1 MGLFGKKKE
10 EKSAQGKL
18 GQKSG
23 QKTEKELAEKQL
35 TEEQSAEKQSAVKQ
49 PAEKQ
54 SAEKQPGEGQPGERQ
69 GQKEMKVYIRGAGGT
84 IVTKSILN
92 GTSKLKWLFRQESEH
107 GNGWVA
113 FGDRDSQEYVDD
125 AKNMAIVDFNTL
137 ANIEPAVVNVFYMP
151 VGSDLEF
158 RCDKTGKYF
167 VDTRT
172 GKEIREPVKNPAQI
186 AFEKNLKFL
195 NQKTYPTE
203 FFQSLFTESPKIRVV
218 RAGEADFPTGEVVLA
233 DPLAYLGSQ
242 YETVLDRKIP
252 AGSYP
257 VELSVCLS
265 RIAGLRIAAARLLV
279 TRKEAVQYEI
289 AMPKGKQPEDLGKP
303 GVFTFFGV
311 DTGLAC
317 IADGKVSE
325 ENRLFFDKWRKENPG
340 KNKYT
345 DYFAALFQASFEANP
360 EFQNEGGSF
369 LEWSLPGSGL
379 RTVLFSS
386 GMGDGIYSGYWG
398 LDAEG
403 EIACLVAL
411 FMNPEYF

>member
-1 MGLFGKKKE
+1 MGLFGKKKD
-10 EKSAQGKL
+10 
-18 GQKSG
+18 QKQAHQEQ
-23 QKTEKELAEKQL
+23 QKAERE
-35 TEEQSAEKQSAVKQ
+35 T
-49 PAEKQ
+49 
-54 SAEKQPGEGQPGERQ
+54 
-69 GQKEMKVYIRGAGGT
+69 KVYIQGAGGT
-84 IVTKSILN
+84 IVTKSILD
-92 GTSKLKWLFRQESEH
+92 GTSRLKWMFRQESGH

-113 FGDRDSQEYVDD
+113 FGDTDSQEYVDD

-137 ANIEPAVVNVFYMP
+137 ANIEPAVVNIFYMP

-158 RCDKTGKYF
+158 RADKTGKYF

-172 GKEIREPVKNPAQI
+172 GKEIREQVKHPAQL

-195 NQKTYPTE
+195 NQKTYPDA
-203 FFQSLFTESPKIRVV
+203 FFRSLFTESSKIKVV

-233 DPLAYLGSQ
+233 DPIAYLGSK
-242 YETVLDRKIP
+242 YETLLDKQIP

-265 RIAGLRIAAARLLV
+265 GIAGPRIAAARLLV
-279 TRKEAVQYEI
+279 NNRRAVSYEI
-289 AMPKGKQPEDLGKP
+289 AMPRGKRIEELGRP

-317 IADGKVSE
+317 FADRKSSE
-325 ENRLFFDKWRKENPG
+325 GNRLFFENWAGENPG

-345 DYFAALFQASFEANP
+345 DYFARLFQESYEANP
-360 EFQNEGGSF
+360 EFQNQGGSF
-369 LEWSLPGSGL
+369 LEWKIPESGF
-379 RTVLFSS
+379 RTVMFSS

-398 LDAEG
+398 LDEEG
-403 EIACLVAL
+403 GIVCLTAI

>member
-10 EKSAQGKL
+10 EKSAQGKSE
-18 GQKSG
+18 QKSG
-23 QKTEKELAEKQL
+23 QKTEKQPAEKQPAGKQPV
-35 TEEQSAEKQSAVKQ
+35 EGQPMGKQSAVEQSAEKQ
-49 PAEKQ
+49 PE
-54 SAEKQPGEGQPGERQ
+54 EGQSGEKQ
-69 GQKEMKVYIRGAGGT
+69 GQKEMKIYIQGAGGT

-92 GTSKLKWLFRQESEH
+92 GTSKLKWLFRQETEH

-137 ANIEPAVVNVFYMP
+137 ANIEPTVVNVFYMP

-158 RCDKTGKYF
+158 RSDKTGKYF

-172 GKEIREPVKNPAQI
+172 GKEIREPVKHPAQI

-203 FFQSLFTESPKIRVV
+203 LFRNLFTESPKIRVV

-252 AGSYP
+252 TGSYP

-265 RIAGLRIAAARLLV
+265 RIAGLRIAAARLLIS
-279 TRKEAVQYEI
+279 RKEAVQYEI

-325 ENRLFFDKWRKENPG
+325 ENRLFFDKWMKENPG

-345 DYFAALFQASFEANP
+345 DYFAALFQASFETNP
-360 EFQNEGGSF
+360 EFQNQGGSF

-398 LDAEG
+398 LDAER